1 MKAAVNK
8 IAWSVGVFFV
18 LLIIGFG
25 SGALYI
31 INETQQVVITQ
42 FGKPVGDPIVLA
54 GLHFKTPFIQQ
65 AHYFEKRLLNWDGD
79 PNQIPTKDKKYIW
92 VDTIARWK
100 IIDPL
105 KFLQS
110 VGNEMG
116 AQSRLDDIINSATRD
131 VVTGHLLVETVRNTN
146 RILDAKEEEGEDVI
160 VTEEALERIE
170 VGRHMLTRAILEKA
184 RPLAPQYGIDII
196 DVRIKR
202 VNYVEDV
209 RNKVYDRMIAE
220 RKRAAEK
227 YRSEGQG
234 KSAEIQGQVAKELK
248 QITSEAY
255 RQAQILTGKADAEA
269 ISIYAQA
276 YNEDPDFY
284 SFLKTLETYQ
294 STIDDKSTV
303 ILTTDSDYYKYL
315 KTLGVKKGDASN

>member
-1 MKAAVNK
+1 MKDGKLGTILGILVSLVILVMGA
-8 IAWSVGVFFV
+8 
-18 LLIIGFG
+18 FG
-25 SGALYI
+25 SGALFI
-31 INETQQVVITQ
+31 VDETKQTVITQ
-42 FGKPVGDPIVLA
+42 FGKPVGKPISSS
-54 GLHFKTPFIQQ
+54 GLHFKSPFIQQ
-65 AHYFEKRLLNWDGD
+65 AHYFEKRILNWDGD
-79 PNQIPTKDKKYIW
+79 PNQIPTRDKKYIW
-92 VDTIARWK
+92 VDTTARWK
-100 IIDPL
+100 IIDAL

-131 VVTGHLLVETVRNTN
+131 AVTNHLLVDAVRNSN
-146 RILDAKEEEGEDVI
+146 RILESKDLGEDAI
-160 VTEEALERIE
+160 FADEALERIK
-170 VGRHMLTRAILEKA
+170 VGRQQLTRAILEKA
-184 RPLAPQYGIDII
+184 KVLAPQYGIEIV

-234 KSAEIQGQVAKELK
+234 KSAEISGQVGKELK
-248 QITSEAY
+248 LITSEAY
-255 RQAQILTGKADAEA
+255 RQAQGLIGKADAEA

-276 YNEDPDFY
+276 YNQDPDFY

-294 STIDDKSTV
+294 KTIDEKSTI

-315 KTLGVKKGDASN
+315 KGLESKN

>member
-1 MKAAVNK
+1 MKEGMLGTILGIFVVLVILVIAA
-8 IAWSVGVFFV
+8 
-18 LLIIGFG
+18 FG
-25 SGALYI
+25 SGALFI
-31 INETQQVVITQ
+31 IDETKQVVITQ
-42 FGKPVGDPIVLA
+42 FGKPVGQPISSA
-54 GLHFKTPFIQQ
+54 GLHFRTPFVQQ
-65 AHYFEKRLLNWDGD
+65 AHYFEKRILNWDGD

-92 VDTIARWK
+92 VDTTARWK
-100 IIDPL
+100 IIDAL

-116 AQSRLDDIINSATRD
+116 AHSRLDDIINSATRD
-131 VVTGHLLVETVRNTN
+131 AVTNHLLVDAVRDSN
-146 RILDAKEEEGEDVI
+146 RILESKELGEDAI
-160 VTEEALERIE
+160 FADEALERIE
-170 VGRHMLTRAILEKA
+170 VGRQQLTRAILEKTKV
-184 RPLAPQYGIDII
+184 LAPQYGIEIV

-234 KSAEIQGQVAKELK
+234 KSAEISGQVGKELK

-255 RQAQILTGKADAEA
+255 RQAQGVVGKADAEA
-269 ISIYAQA
+269 INIYAQA
-276 YNEDPDFY
+276 YSQDPDFY

-294 STIDDKSTV
+294 KTIDEKSTI

-315 KTLGVKKGDASN
+315 KGLEHIK

>member
-1 MKAAVNK
+1 MKDGK
-8 IAWSVGVFFV
+8 LGTILGILVFLV
-18 LLIIGFG
+18 ILVMGAFG
-25 SGALYI
+25 SGALFI
-31 INETQQVVITQ
+31 IDETRQVVITQ
-42 FGKPVGDPIVLA
+42 FGKPVGQPINSA
-54 GLHFKTPFIQQ
+54 GLHFKSPFIQQ
-65 AHYFEKRLLNWDGD
+65 AHYFEKRILNWDGD
-79 PNQIPTKDKKYIW
+79 PNQIPTRDKKYIW
-92 VDTIARWK
+92 VDTTARWK
-100 IIDPL
+100 IIDAL

-110 VGNEMG
+110 VGNETG

-131 VVTGHLLVETVRNTN
+131 AVTNHLLVDAVRNSN
-146 RILDAKEEEGEDVI
+146 RILESKDLGEDAI
-160 VTEEALERIE
+160 FADEALERIK
-170 VGRHMLTRAILEKA
+170 VGRQQLTRAILEKA
-184 RPLAPQYGIDII
+184 KVLAPQYGIEIV

-234 KSAEIQGQVAKELK
+234 KSAEISGQVGKELK
-248 QITSEAY
+248 LITSEAY
-255 RQAQILTGKADAEA
+255 RQAQGLIGKADAEA

-276 YNEDPDFY
+276 YNQDPDFY

-294 STIDDKSTV
+294 KTIDEKSTI

-315 KTLGVKKGDASN
+315 KGLESKN

>member
-1 MKAAVNK
+1 MKTP
-8 IAWSVGVFFV
+8 IGVIGT
-18 LLIIGFG
+18 IIGILIFIVAIVAAAFL

-31 INETQQVVITQ
+31 VDETKQVVITQ
-42 FGKPVGDPIVLA
+42 FGKPVGDPVTTS
-54 GLHFKTPFIQQ
+54 GLHFKTPLIQE
-65 AHYFEKRLLNWDGD
+65 AHYFEKRLLDWDGD

-131 VVTGHLLVETVRNTN
+131 AVTSHLLVDTVRNTN
-146 RILDAKEEEGEDVI
+146 RILESTKEGEDVI
-160 VTEEALERIE
+160 VTDEALERIE
-170 VGRHMLTRAILEKA
+170 VGRMQLTRAILDKA
-184 RPLAPQYGIDII
+184 KVLAPQYGIDIV

-202 VNYVEDV
+202 INYVEDV

-227 YRSEGQG
+227 YRSEGMG
-234 KSAEIQGQVAKELK
+234 KSAEIEGQVAKELK
-248 QITSEAY
+248 LITSEAY
-255 RQAQILTGKADAEA
+255 RKAQILTGKADAEA
-269 ISIYAQA
+269 INIYAGA
-276 YNEDPDFY
+276 YGLGPEFY
-284 SFLKTLETYQ
+284 SFMKTLETYKT
-294 STIDDKSTV
+294 TIDDNSTI
-303 ILTTDSDYYKYL
+303 ILTTDSDYYRYL
-315 KTLGVKKGDASN
+315 KGIK